1 MRSQQEVY
9 ETMYYEA
16 GKSLSRV
23 LPSYYEDDRL
33 ILLLMMMRGVCVGMA
48 GRPPP
53 FNLDQRHVQV
63 AVAPS
68 NRADLKQFVLSKVF
82 QLIQSQQ
89 VPLHH
94 RVGVRER
101 IGKEDLVITVF
112 EFVVETEA
120 VVGLPI
126 NTRSKIGDVKTVN
139 REDRS
144 TYCLELR

>member
-1 MRSQQEVY
+1 M
-9 ETMYYEA
+9 
-16 GKSLSRV
+16 LS
-23 LPSYYEDDRL
+23 SYYEDDRL
-33 ILLLMMMRGVCVGMA
+33 IFFLMMMRGVCVSMA
-48 GRPPP
+48 RRPPP

-68 NRADLKQFVLSKVF
+68 NGAHLKHFVLSKVF

-94 RVGVRER
+94 CVGIWERV
-101 IGKEDLVITVF
+101 GKEDLVITVF

-126 NTRSKIGDVKTVN
+126 KTKGQKLVMSKPLIVKI
-139 REDRS
+139 DRL
-144 TYCLELR
+144 TA